1 MAVAETI
8 SQPSLSPAPSEPLS
22 SVDYAWL
29 RMDEPT
35 NLMMING
42 VLVLETPA
50 DFGRLRAVLEERL
63 VSIPR
68 FRQKVVMPTG
78 GGGPRWE
85 PDTEFDI
92 AHHLVRVELP
102 GEGTEADLQ
111 QFLDGLVSTPLDPG
125 RPLWQFHL
133 IDNYQGGAA
142 LFGRL
147 HHCIGDGVALMMVLL
162 SLTDW
167 KHEALTHGG
176 GTGGNP
182 FTAILC
188 ERGADLSEARHL
200 IEEVMP
206 DGLRLLL
213 SPVEAL
219 KRTNR
224 VATGAAGSGA
234 FARLVARPNDPK
246 TAFKGPLGVPK
257 KVAWSAPI
265 AVADVKAVGR
275 ALGGTVNDVLLSA
288 MTGGLR
294 RYLEG
299 RGERTAGIN
308 VRAAMPVNLR
318 PLEKMADLGNQFGL
332 IFLSLPVGIADPVAR
347 LAELG
352 RRARALKRSAEPIVV
367 YAILQ
372 LLGKVPHAV
381 QRLVVRIF
389 GAKTTAV
396 MTNVPGPREA
406 LHLAGQRIQDI
417 FFWVPQSGRVGIG
430 ISICSYAGH
439 VRLGVITDAGLI
451 PDPQRIVEA
460 FHDDFAELQRRAGAA
475 SA

>member
-1 MAVAETI
+1 
-8 SQPSLSPAPSEPLS
+8 
-22 SVDYAWL
+22 
-29 RMDEPT
+29 
-35 NLMMING
+35 
-42 VLVLETPA
+42 
-50 DFGRLRAVLEERL
+50 
-63 VSIPR
+63 
-68 FRQKVVMPTG
+68 
-78 GGGPRWE
+78 
-85 PDTEFDI
+85 
-92 AHHLVRVELP
+92 
-102 GEGTEADLQ
+102 
-111 QFLDGLVSTPLDPG
+111 
-125 RPLWQFHL
+125 
-133 IDNYQGGAA
+133 
-142 LFGRL
+142 
-147 HHCIGDGVALMMVLL
+147 VALMMVLL

-167 KHEALTHGG
+167 KHEALTHAGKIG

-200 IEEVMP
+200 VEEMMP

-224 VATGAAGSGA
+224 VATGAAGTGA

-257 KVAWSAPI
+257 KVAWSEAV

-299 RGERTAGIN
+299 RGERTEGIN

-318 PLEKMADLGNQFGL
+318 PLERMADLGNHFGL

-352 RRARALKRSAEPIVV
+352 RRARALKRSAEPVVV
-367 YAILQ
+367 YGILQ

-396 MTNVPGPREA
+396 MTNVPGPRQR
-406 LHLAGQRIQDI
+406 LHLAGQRIRDI

-430 ISICSYAGH
+430 ISICSYVGH
-439 VRLGVITDAGLI
+439 VRLGVITDAGLV

-460 FHDDFAELQRRAGAA
+460 FHDEFVELQRRAGTAG
-475 SA
+475 